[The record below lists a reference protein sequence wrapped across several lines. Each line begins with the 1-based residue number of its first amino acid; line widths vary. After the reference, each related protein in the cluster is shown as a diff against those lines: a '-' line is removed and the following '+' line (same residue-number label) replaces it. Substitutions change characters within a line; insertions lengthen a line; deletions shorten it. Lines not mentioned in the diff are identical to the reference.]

1 MHVRQP
7 GGGIVFKLRDYPV
20 FSVGPHH
27 SRNVMRVNLKF
38 IYHTPKKK
46 QQKKKTIYPKILR
59 AKLVMFISE
68 TIKCNRR

>member
-7 GGGIVFKLRDYPV
+7 GGGIFKLHDYPV
-20 FSVGPHH
+20 FLVGPHH

-46 QQKKKTIYPKILR
+46 QQKKKQFTQKFSGPN
-59 AKLVMFISE
+59 S
-68 TIKCNRR
+68 

>member
-7 GGGIVFKLRDYPV
+7 GGGIFKLHDYPV
-20 FSVGPHH
+20 FLVGPHH

-46 QQKKKTIYPKILR
+46 QQKKNNLPKHSQGQTRNVYIR
-59 AKLVMFISE
+59 
-68 TIKCNRR
+68 NNHRR

>member
-1 MHVRQP
+1 MHVRQSG
-7 GGGIVFKLRDYPV
+7 GGGIFKLHDYPV
-20 FSVGPHH
+20 FLVGPHH

-46 QQKKKTIYPKILR
+46 QQKKTIYQKILR

-68 TIKCNRR
+68 TIRRNRR